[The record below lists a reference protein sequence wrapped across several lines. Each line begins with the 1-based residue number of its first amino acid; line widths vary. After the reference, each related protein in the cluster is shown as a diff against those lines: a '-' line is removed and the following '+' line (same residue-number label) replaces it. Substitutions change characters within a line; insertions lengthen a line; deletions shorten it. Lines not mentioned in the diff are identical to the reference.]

1 MCATSTA
8 TDSYAPTMSC
18 STSSA
23 PVASAVT
30 VVTVTY
36 GERRDLLCQVLDALP
51 AQGVSKVVV
60 VDNGARWPV
69 KAELTAAYGDLV
81 DVVEMGRNTGSAG
94 GFAAGMQ
101 RALDLGAEYLWLLD
115 DDNRPEPGCL
125 PALLHAYAGLRAQ
138 CPADRLAVLA
148 FRREHQADVAAGVPL
163 RYVNPRRN
171 SFRGFHV
178 LDVPYKIWRRT
189 PWGRPRVRGGLPA
202 QVVLHVA
209 PYSGLLFHCTV
220 VERFGL
226 PRADFVLYADDTEF
240 SFRITQAGG
249 QIVLVTAAQLRDVE
263 SSWHVRG
270 VHNNSF
276 GILLHQGSDFR
287 VYYGTRNSAYFETR
301 AQMTNSW
308 VYALNRGIYLAILTI
323 QAHLQGKQAR
333 LALVRQAIADG
344 TAGRLGMHSDYTL

>member
-1 MCATSTA
+1 MNTPPAVGS
-8 TDSYAPTMSC
+8 
-18 STSSA
+18 
-23 PVASAVT
+23 VT

-36 GERRDLLCQVLDALP
+36 GERRDLLRQVLDALP
-51 AQGVSKVVV
+51 AQGVGKVVV
-60 VDNGARWPV
+60 VDNGAPWPV
-69 KAELTAAYGDLV
+69 KAELAAAHGDWV
-81 DVVEMGRNTGSAG
+81 HVVEMGRNTGSAP

-125 PALLHAYAGLRAQ
+125 VALLHAYAGLREQ

-148 FRREHQADVAAGVPL
+148 FRPEHQADVAAGVPL

-209 PYSGLLFHCTV
+209 PYSGLLFHRAV
-220 VERFGL
+220 VERYGL

-240 SFRITQAGG
+240 SYRITQSGG
-249 QIVLVTAAQLRDVE
+249 KIVLVTAAELRDME
-263 SSWHVRG
+263 SSWNVRAA
-270 VHNNSF
+270 HANSF
-276 GILLHQGSDFR
+276 SILLHQGSDFR
-287 VYYGTRNSAYFETR
+287 AYYGTRNGAYLETHV
-301 AQMTNSW
+301 QSHTPL
-308 VYALNRGIYLAILTI
+308 VYALNRSIYLAILTI
-323 QAHLQGKQAR
+323 QARLQGKQAR

-344 TAGRLGMHSDYTL
+344 TAGRLGMHPDYPL

>member
-1 MCATSTA
+1 MDELCTQSRDFIDAA
-8 TDSYAPTMSC
+8 Q
-18 STSSA
+18 
-23 PVASAVT
+23 VT
-30 VVTVTY
+30 CITVTY
-36 GERRDLLCQVLDALP
+36 GERRDLLRQVLDALP
-51 AQGVSKVVV
+51 AQGVGKVVV

-81 DVVEMGRNTGSAG
+81 DVVEMGLNTGSAP

-125 PALLHAYAGLRAQ
+125 SALLHAYAGLRAQ

-148 FRREHQADVAAGVPL
+148 FRPEHQADVAAGVPL

-209 PYSGLLFHCTV
+209 PYSGLLFHRAV
-220 VERFGL
+220 VERCGL
-226 PRADFVLYADDTEF
+226 PRADFVLYSDDHEL
-240 SFRITQAGG
+240 SFRITHAGG
-249 QIVLVTAAQLRDVE
+249 QIVLVTSGQLRDME
-263 SSWHVRG
+263 SSWNVHG
-270 VHNNSF
+270 VHTDSF
-276 GILLHQGSDFR
+276 SILLHQGSDFR
-287 VYYGTRNSAYFETR
+287 AYYTTRNGTYFETH
-301 AQMTNSW
+301 AQVQNPW
-308 VYALNRGIYLAILTI
+308 VYALNRGVYLTI
-323 QAHLQGKQAR
+323 LSILARLHGKQAR
-333 LALVRQAIADG
+333 LAVVRQAVGDG
-344 TAGRLGMHSDYTL
+344 MAGHLGENSDFPL